1 MKRVNILVEGQ
12 TEETFVRE
20 LLVAHCARVGV
31 YVTPI
36 LLRTSPG
43 HKGGVTR
50 YAQVKPQIVRLC
62 RQDSQ
67 AVVTTLIDLYA
78 LPKDFPGQ
86 ADPGFPIQGQGSQKA
101 EFIEARWADDIDERN
116 FIPHLTVHEFE
127 ALLFVE
133 PERFADWTD
142 TTVVVEQLQVIA
154 ASHQTPEDINDSA
167 LTAPSKRILRVM
179 PAYQKTFHGPLIA
192 SEIGLDAIRQAC
204 PHFGAWLS
212 QLERLAAAPDELSQ
226 P

>member
-1 MKRVNILVEGQ
+1 MKRVHILVEGQ

-20 LLVAHCARVGV
+20 LLVAHCARVDV

-50 YAQVKPQIVRLC
+50 YAKVKPQIVRLC
-62 RQDSQ
+62 KQDSES
-67 AVVTTLIDLYA
+67 VVTTLIDLYA
-78 LPKDFPGQ
+78 LPKDFPGMTD
-86 ADPGFPIQGQGSQKA
+86 AGFPVQGRGSQKA
-101 EFIEARWADDIDERN
+101 EFVEARWAADVGEHN

-127 ALLFVE
+127 ALLFVQ

-142 TTVVVEQLQVIA
+142 TKAVVQQLQA
-154 ASHQTPEDINDSA
+154 MAESHQTPEDINDSA
-167 LTAPSKRILRVM
+167 HTAPSKRILKAM

-212 QLERLAAAPDELSQ
+212 RIEKLA
-226 P
+226 

>member
-1 MKRVNILVEGQ
+1 MKRVHILVEGQ

-20 LLVAHCARVGV
+20 LLVEHCARAGV

-50 YAQVKPQIVRLC
+50 YAKVKPQIARLC
-62 RQDSQ
+62 RHDSTS
-67 AVVTTLIDLYA
+67 VVTTLIDLYA

-86 ADPGFPIQGQGSQKA
+86 ADADFPIQGRGAQKA
-101 EFIEARWADDIDERN
+101 EFIEASWAADIDEHN
-116 FIPHLTVHEFE
+116 FIPHLMVHEFE

-142 TTVVVEQLQVIA
+142 TQAVVEQLQA
-154 ASHQTPEDINDSA
+154 AAAAHHTPEDINDSPH
-167 LTAPSKRILRVM
+167 TAPSKRILQAM
-179 PAYQKTFHGPLIA
+179 PAYQKKFHGPLIA
-192 SEIGLDAIRQAC
+192 SEIGLDALRQAC
-204 PHFGAWLS
+204 PHFGAWLTRV
-212 QLERLAAAPDELSQ
+212 EALAEDAPPQ